1 MKNKLSLIL
10 IIGILIGAAI
20 GYFAAT
26 RTSNNSQIRT
36 SNNSQ
41 IRTSNNSQIRTSEN
55 PQIRTSTNPEIWT
68 CSMHPQ
74 IQQPEPGNC
83 PICGMDLILLDQSSS
98 SKDPLV
104 LEMTKESVKLANIQ
118 TTIVG
123 ETGKAE
129 KAILLNG
136 KIQAD
141 ERRTASQTAHVPGRI
156 EQLFVTF
163 TGERV
168 RKGQKLATIYSPDLV
183 TAQQELLE
191 ALKIVD
197 VNANLVEAARKKLRF
212 WKISAKDI
220 EQIETSGKVQETFT
234 IYAETGGVVRERKIA
249 LGDYVKKGQVLFEI
263 INLDKLWV
271 LFDGYEEDLANV
283 HVGDRIEFTTPALPG
298 KIFQTRINYIDPII
312 NPQTR
317 VAALRAD
324 INNSTGT
331 LKPEMFVKGKV
342 KASLSADEKLTLPKS
357 AVLWTGKR
365 SVVYVKLPDM
375 AVPSFKYREVDLG
388 ASLGSSYLVESGLE
402 AGEEVVTYGN
412 FAIDAAAQ
420 LNNQQSMM
428 NKVVRVKGMSDT
440 APATPNYMAET
451 PSEFKAQLNI
461 LAKTYF
467 DVKDALVATDA
478 TSAATATEAFLAQ
491 LGKVDMSLL
500 KGDAHLYWMD
510 QLNGMKGH
518 AEQIGKEAD
527 VEKQR
532 TQFSFLS
539 ELIIQTLEAFG
550 YEGDKLYIQHCP
562 MAMDNEGADWI
573 STEKQIRNPYFG
585 DKMMKCG
592 SVTGTF
598 PMEMEETPAAST
610 NVHQGHNH

>member
-1 MKNKLSLIL
+1 MKKSPIIL
-10 IIGILIGAAI
+10 IIGLLIGAAI
-20 GYFAAT
+20 GYITAT
-26 RTSNNSQIRT
+26 RISNNSHTPT
-36 SNNSQ
+36 SENSQ
-41 IRTSNNSQIRTSEN
+41 IVESREA
-55 PQIRTSTNPEIWT
+55 EIWT

-74 IQQPEPGNC
+74 IQQPEAGDC
-83 PICGMDLILLDQSSS
+83 PICGMDLILLDKSSS
-98 SKDPLV
+98 SNDPLV
-104 LEMTKESVKLANIQ
+104 LEMTEASAKLANIQ
-118 TTIVG
+118 TTIIG
-123 ETGKAE
+123 ATE
-129 KAILLNG
+129 KFEKSILLNG
-136 KIQAD
+136 KIQVD
-141 ERRTASQTAHVPGRI
+141 ERRMASQTAHVPGRI

-191 ALKIVD
+191 ALKFVD

-234 IYAETGGVVRERKIA
+234 IYAETSGVVSERKIA

-263 INLDKLWV
+263 VNLNKLWV

-324 INNSTGT
+324 ISNNAGT
-331 LKPEMFVKGKV
+331 LKPEMFVKGEV
-342 KASLSADEKLTLPKS
+342 KASLSTDEKLTLPKS

-375 AVPSFKYREVDLG
+375 AVPSFKYREIDLG
-388 ASLGSSYLVESGLE
+388 VSLGNSYLVEGGLE
-402 AGEEVVTYGN
+402 VGEEVVTYGN

-428 NKVVRVKGMSDT
+428 NKVVKIKGMSDT
-440 APATPNYMAET
+440 ARATPNYTDET
-451 PSEFKAQLNI
+451 PSEFKAQLNV
-461 LAKTYF
+461 LAKAYF
-467 DVKDALVATDA
+467 NLKDDLVATDA
-478 TSAATATEAFLAQ
+478 TSAAATTEAFLAQ
-491 LGKVDMSLL
+491 LGKVDMSLV

-510 QLNGMKGH
+510 QLNGLKGH
-518 AEQIGKEAD
+518 AEQIGKEED

-562 MAMDNEGADWI
+562 MAMDNEGANWI
-573 STEKQIRNPYFG
+573 STEEQIQNPYFG

-598 PMEMEETPAAST
+598 PMEMEVPAAST
-610 NVHQGHNH
+610 NTHQGHNH